1 MDPDLLQKEAPLPTQ
16 ELTIRNQRWT
26 KLIPCTDTQG
36 LPNGLKG
43 ARETLLQV
51 NSTPESSS
59 KSEESA
65 QAQDNINIRINPAE
79 LTEQNGQ

>member
-26 KLIPCTDTQG
+26 KVIPCTNTLGQ
-36 LPNGLKG
+36 LNGPKG

-51 NSTPESSS
+51 NSTLESSS
-59 KSEESA
+59 KSEEPA
-65 QAQDNINIRINPAE
+65 RAQDNINIRINPVE
-79 LTEQNGQ
+79 LTVQNGQ